1 MIDYKH
7 QILLFFFQVLF
18 FDYGLEWNTC
28 LDLVNVNYITKKGEK
43 NGGLKLIWLKKIGE
57 KMTVSIEKEL
67 WKRRMFQMEKME

>member
-1 MIDYKH
+1 MIDYQH

-18 FDYGLEWNTC
+18 LDYGVEWNTC

-43 NGGLKLIWLKKIGE
+43 NGGLRLIWLKKIGE

-67 WKRRMFQMEKME
+67 